1 VPELLASSPSI
12 ASAIPFK
19 STIAPAAS
27 TSVVLSP
34 DTAYSIPAQ
43 MAKIREMTDRA
54 SGVIAVRDM
63 IPTSGFKMLF
73 A

>member
-12 ASAIPFK
+12 ASATPFK
-19 STIAPAAS
+19 STSAAAAS

-34 DTAYSIPAQ
+34 DTAYSIPAEI
-43 MAKIREMTDRA
+43 AKTREMTDRA
-54 SGVIAVRDM
+54 SGVIAMRDM
-63 IPTSGFKMLF
+63 TLTSGFRMLC